1 MNTDLLRIELDVPV
15 ECRFTKADTFN
26 GLPTYPI
33 PPVTT
38 VRGLCYAA
46 LNRPS
51 LLNQDSKPY
60 TPDKETI
67 DTERQF
73 RQMFEQKTRVSVQS
87 RTNPNNNTQTDLR
100 RRMKVS
106 RSDGDKAYKT
116 YVVQEQSL
124 ISPEFIAYMKFE
136 DESLKNSVKS
146 ALNNPQRLLYL
157 GHSDDL
163 VDISVSEE
171 TYNSVDKCPEQIY
184 APIDNES
191 EVQNPI
197 LLPIQTDYKGT
208 YSTRPAQSKLIGT
221 QESIEANKV
230 TYNGEDE
237 FFVFFD

>member
-1 MNTDLLRIELDVPV
+1 MNTDLLRIKLDVPV

-38 VRGLCYAA
+38 VRGVCYAA

-60 TPDKETI
+60 TPNKETI
-67 DTERQF
+67 DTEREF
-73 RQMFEQKTRVSVQS
+73 RQMFEQTTRVSVQS
-87 RTNPNNNTQTDLR
+87 PINPNNNTQTDLR
-100 RRMKVS
+100 KRMKVS
-106 RSDGDKAYKT
+106 RSDDKKTYKT
-116 YVVQEQSL
+116 YVAQEQSL
-124 ISPEFIAYMKFE
+124 ISPEFIAYMEFT

-171 TYNSVDKCPEQIY
+171 KYTSVDKCQDQIY
-184 APIDNES
+184 APINNES

-197 LLPIQTDYKGT
+197 LLPIKSDYKGT
-208 YSTRPAQSKLIGT
+208 YSTRPAQSRLIGI
-221 QESIEANKV
+221 QDSIEANKI